1 VTVKKL
7 LIIREAATEDVEEI
21 FRLLELYSPQGI
33 VLPRSRE
40 DITFFISNFT
50 VAICDGKLCGC
61 VAVRDFGNDLLE
73 VRSLVVSPEYQG
85 SGIGRAMIASIIEK
99 LKVSRKDWRLFA
111 LTLQV
116 DFFCKIGFREVPKSL
131 FPEKI
136 WSDCSRCEK
145 RHCCDETAM
154 LMEAEDI

>member
-1 VTVKKL
+1 MTVKKL
-7 LIIREAATEDVEEI
+7 LTVRDAVPEDVESI
-21 FRLLELYSPQGI
+21 FKLLETYAPQGI

-40 DITFFISNFT
+40 DISFFIKNFT
-50 VAICDGKLCGC
+50 VAICEGELCGC

-73 VRSLVVSPEYQG
+73 IRSLAVTPQWQG
-85 SGIGRAMIASIIEK
+85 RGIGRAMTGAIIDK
-99 LKVSRKDWRLFA
+99 LKNTRKGWRLFA

-116 DFFCKIGFREVPKSL
+116 EFFRKAGFREVPKSL

-136 WSDCSRCEK
+136 WSDCSKCAK

-154 LMEAEDI
+154 LFDPDDI